1 MKNTLLFYLLI
12 SAATASAQHNLAAFS
27 IWKPKEGQAA
37 RFEAG
42 YKKHLQWHTGAG
54 DKWNWYG
61 WFIVSGDRAGEF
73 VDATFG
79 HEWSD
84 LDHRVDPAGDGADN
98 DLHTEPFADYLTGYK
113 LQRLSFSDVEDSTV
127 LGAGYLRMLTIDV
140 VNPHA
145 AAALVENLSTGLRQL
160 SPQHKFLVYEK
171 IDGGRLGQLIILIG
185 LGANADFGRIAAW
198 QDNLL
203 DLDHRNAKPVITAI
217 TAETLVFRRDMS
229 INL

>member
-1 MKNTLLFYLLI
+1 MKNILLFSLLFA
-12 SAATASAQHNLAAFS
+12 STASAQHNLAAFS

-42 YKKHLQWHTGAG
+42 YKKHLQWHIGAG

-61 WFIVSGDRAGEF
+61 WFIISGDRAGQF

-79 HEWSD
+79 HEWRD

-98 DLHTEPFADYLTGYK
+98 DLHTDPFADYLTGYK
-113 LQRLSFSDVEDSTV
+113 LQRLPFSDAEDSIT
-127 LGAGYLRMLTIDV
+127 LGARYLRMLTIDV
-140 VNPHA
+140 TNPHA
-145 AAALVENLSTGLRQL
+145 AAALVESLATGLRQQ
-160 SPQHKFLVYEK
+160 SHPFLAYEMA
-171 IDGGRLGQLIILIG
+171 DGGRLGQLILLIG
-185 LGANADFGRIAAW
+185 ARDFADYGLIAAW
-198 QDNLL
+198 QGQLL
-203 DLDHRNAKPVITAI
+203 DLDHRSAKPVITAI